1 MCADRLVAGTAP
13 VLDAPNN
20 TTGRSGRLTLASR
33 GGESQ
38 ASSRRSHEREDVRS
52 TFMDPRPDTELL
64 AAALIGDG
72 EAFGAFYRRHA
83 RRIAAF
89 HLARTH
95 EAQDAADLTAETFAV
110 ALEALD
116 HFDPE
121 RGEPIAWLFGIA
133 RHRLA
138 QMRRR
143 GAIDDRA
150 RRRMGIDRTQLDDAA
165 LEQVESAASA
175 ELIRVELREGFD
187 ALPPDQRDAVALRVL
202 LDHEYAEVADA
213 AGISEVVARKR
224 VSRGLSALRARL
236 ASGKT
241 DS

>member
-1 MCADRLVAGTAP
+1 MRALKG
-13 VLDAPNN
+13 
-20 TTGRSGRLTLASR
+20 
-33 GGESQ
+33 
-38 ASSRRSHEREDVRS
+38 
-52 TFMDPRPDTELL
+52 MDHRPDTELL
-64 AAALIGDG
+64 AAALAGDG

-116 HFDPE
+116 RYDPE
-121 RGEPIAWLFGIA
+121 RGAPIAWLFGIA
-133 RHRLA
+133 RHRLQA
-138 QMRRR
+138 LRRR
-143 GAIDDRA
+143 GAVEDRA
-150 RRRMGIDRTQLDDAA
+150 RRRMGIERTRLDDAA

-175 ELIRVELREGFD
+175 ELVRVELREGFD

-202 LDHEYAEVADA
+202 LDHDYAELAQA
-213 AGISEVVARKR
+213 AGVSEVVARKR

-236 ASGKT
+236 AGRTPS
-241 DS
+241 

>member
-1 MCADRLVAGTAP
+1 
-13 VLDAPNN
+13 
-20 TTGRSGRLTLASR
+20 
-33 GGESQ
+33 
-38 ASSRRSHEREDVRS
+38 
-52 TFMDPRPDTELL
+52 MDPRPDTELL
-64 AAALIGDG
+64 AAALAGDG

-83 RRIAAF
+83 RRITAF

-110 ALEALD
+110 VLQALD
-116 HFDPE
+116 RFDPD
-121 RGEPIAWLFGIA
+121 RGEPVAWLFGIA

-138 QMRRR
+138 ELRRR
-143 GAIDDRA
+143 GAVEDRA

-202 LDHEYAEVADA
+202 LDHEYAEVAQA
-213 AGISEVVARKR
+213 SGVSEVVARKR
-224 VSRGLSALRARL
+224 VSRGLTALRNRL
-236 ASGKT
+236 TPGRTES
-241 DS
+241 

>member
-1 MCADRLVAGTAP
+1 MNWLYQTRAAAATA
-13 VLDAPNN
+13 
-20 TTGRSGRLTLASR
+20 R
-33 GGESQ
+33 GVW
-38 ASSRRSHEREDVRS
+38 SHEREDVRIP
-52 TFMDPRPDTELL
+52 FMDPRPDTELL
-64 AAALIGDG
+64 AAALAGDG
-72 EAFGAFYRRHA
+72 EAFGAFYRLHA

-116 HFDPE
+116 RFDPE

-138 QMRRR
+138 ALRRR
-143 GAIDDRA
+143 GAVEDRA

-165 LEQVESAASA
+165 LEQVESAAGA
-175 ELIRVELREGFD
+175 ELVRVELREGLD
-187 ALPPDQRDAVALRVL
+187 ALPSDQRDAVALRVL

-236 ASGKT
+236 ASGKAE
-241 DS
+241 S